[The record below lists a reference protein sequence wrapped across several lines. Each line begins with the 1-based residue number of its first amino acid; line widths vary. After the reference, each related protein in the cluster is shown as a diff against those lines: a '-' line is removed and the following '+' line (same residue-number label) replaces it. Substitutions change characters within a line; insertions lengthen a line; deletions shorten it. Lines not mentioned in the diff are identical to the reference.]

1 MKRIAWPTASP
12 SSTTD
17 ASSPRARPRSSKH
30 RPAAIRWKRRS
41 WRSPARRSA
50 TRAPRPRTRCARSPA
65 CGGDRRMAV
74 IFVLWLREI
83 KKYLRSRVQ
92 IVASLGGPLMYLGG
106 LGFGL
111 GPVFRRAGE
120 GSYLQFM
127 APGVIGMTVLFT
139 AMFSGIAMLWDRQF
153 GFLKET
159 LVAPVPRLAIMIG
172 RTLGGATV
180 AVLQGT
186 LIFVVT
192 LIAGFRPV
200 SVLAVPL
207 AFLVIVLIAVV
218 FAALATAIGSTIKEM
233 QGFQMVMNFLVM
245 PIFFLSGA
253 IYPLQGLPR
262 VLAVLTRIDPL
273 TYGVD
278 GVRGLL
284 IGSAYFG
291 VGLDLAVLF
300 GVGVLFI
307 AAGAWRFS
315 RIEAYRASCHPIGPG
330 SAPGE

>member
-1 MKRIAWPTASP
+1 MSVVYI
-12 SSTTD
+12 
-17 ASSPRARPRSSKH
+17 
-30 RPAAIRWKRRS
+30 
-41 WRSPARRSA
+41 
-50 TRAPRPRTRCARSPA
+50 
-65 CGGDRRMAV
+65 
-74 IFVLWLREI
+74 LWLREV

-92 IVASLGGPLMYLGG
+92 MIASLGGPFMYIGV

-111 GPVFRRAGE
+111 GPVFQRAGE

-172 RTLGGATV
+172 RTLGGATA

-186 LIFVVT
+186 LIFVVI
-192 LIAGFRPV
+192 LIAGFRPQ

-207 AFLVIVLIAVV
+207 AFLVIALIATI
-218 FAALATAIGSTIKEM
+218 FSALATAIGSSLKEM

-253 IYPLQGLPR
+253 IYPLEGLPK
-262 VLAVLTRIDPL
+262 VLAALTRVDPL

-278 GVRGLL
+278 GVRGILT
-284 IGSAYFG
+284 GRTHFG
-291 VGLDLAVLF
+291 VVLDVAVLL
-300 GVGVLFI
+300 GVGIVFVV
-307 AAGAWRFS
+307 AGAWRFS
-315 RIEAYRASCHPIGPG
+315 KIEA
-330 SAPGE
+330 